1 MLSPRAGAPPPCPR
15 AHSTYALAQLHAAL
29 AKSGL
34 STCSATPATAAAAA
48 RACARLRHVR
58 AGRAV
63 HGASAKLALLSASTL
78 LPNALLHL
86 YASSPGEHHLQL
98 TRLLFDTMPA
108 RDAASYNILLTA
120 LAARG
125 RVAEALELFDEMP
138 EPSVR
143 SWTALIAGLAQSGR
157 PADALR
163 VFRDMEDAG
172 VAPNEVTVVAVLA
185 ACADVGDL
193 ETGRKV
199 HGYARR
205 QGYCK
210 SNVLVCNAAI
220 DMYVKCGCVDAAR
233 AVFDAM
239 ENDRT
244 VVSWSV
250 MICGHAMHG
259 EGEKALKLFTAM
271 RRRGVSPNG
280 VTFVGLLHAC
290 SHMGLVD
297 EARAFFESMEKDH
310 DIAPE
315 IEHYGCMVDLL
326 SRAGRLQEALE
337 FINGMPVEP
346 NSVVWGAL
354 LGGARLHRDVEV
366 GEEAIRRLAV
376 LDPGNDGYYVVMSNI
391 YADAGRWEDVA
402 RVRRAM
408 KLRGV
413 KKTRGWS
420 SISVGGDVHE
430 FTAGDCTHRQATAIC
445 KTLDGLLGE
454 ARRQGYTP
462 DTSVVLLDMDDGEKE
477 RVLARHSEKLAVAFG
492 LMSTPPGTTLRVMKN
507 LRVCSDYHA
516 AMKVIS
522 EIAGREI
529 VVRDRNRFHCF
540 KNGVCSC
547 RDYW

>member
-1 MLSPRAGAPPPCPR
+1 MLSPRAGPPPPCPR
-15 AHSTYALAQLHAAL
+15 THSTYALAQLHAAL

-34 STCSATPATAAAAA
+34 STSSATPASAAAAA
-48 RACARLRHVR
+48 RACARLRHIR

-63 HGASAKLALLSASTL
+63 HGASTKLALLSGSTL

-86 YASSPGEHHLQL
+86 YAASPGEHHLRL
-98 TRLLFDTMPA
+98 ARLLFDTMPA

-143 SWTALIAGLAQSGR
+143 SWTALVAGFAQSGR

-163 VFRDMEDAG
+163 VFRDMEGAG

-193 ETGRKV
+193 DLGRKV
-199 HGYARR
+199 HGYAKR
-205 QGYCK
+205 QGY
-210 SNVLVCNAAI
+210 SRNVLVCNAAI

-233 AVFDAM
+233 GVFDAM
-239 ENDRT
+239 DGRT
-244 VVSWSV
+244 VVSWSA

-259 EGEKALKLFTAM
+259 EGDKALELFAAM
-271 RRRGVSPNG
+271 RRRGMLPNG

-297 EARAFFESMEKDH
+297 EGRAFFESMEKDH
-310 DIAPE
+310 GIAPE
-315 IEHYGCMVDLL
+315 IEHCGCMVDLL
-326 SRAGRLQEALE
+326 SRAGHLQEALE

-354 LGGARLHRDVEV
+354 LGGARLHRNVEV
-366 GEEAIRRLAV
+366 GEEATRRLAV
-376 LDPGNDGYYVVMSNI
+376 LDPGNDGYYVVLSNI
-391 YADAGRWEDVA
+391 YAAAGRWEDVA

-413 KKTRGWS
+413 KKTTGWS
-420 SISVGGDVHE
+420 AISVGGTVHE
-430 FTAGDCTHRQATAIC
+430 FAAGDCAHPQAAAIC
-445 KTLDGLLGE
+445 ETLDGLLEE
-454 ARRQGYTP
+454 ARRRGYAP

-492 LMSTPPGTTLRVMKN
+492 LMATPPGTTLRVMKN
-507 LRVCSDYHA
+507 LRVCSDCHA
-516 AMKVIS
+516 AMKLIS
-522 EIAGREI
+522 EITRREI

-540 KNGVCSC
+540 KNGICSC

>member
-1 MLSPRAGAPPPCPR
+1 MLSPRAGAPPPRPR
-15 AHSTYALAQLHAAL
+15 AHSPYALAQLHAAL
-29 AKSGL
+29 TKSGL
-34 STCSATPATAAAAA
+34 STCSATPASAAAAA
-48 RACARLRHVR
+48 RACARLGHIR

-63 HGASAKLALLSASTL
+63 HGVSAKLALLSGSTL

-98 TRLLFDTMPA
+98 ARLLFDTMLA

-125 RVAEALELFDEMP
+125 HVAEALELFDEMP
-138 EPSVR
+138 EPNVR
-143 SWTALIAGLAQSGR
+143 SWTALIAGFAQSGR
-157 PADALR
+157 AGDALR
-163 VFRDMEDAG
+163 VFRDMEDSG
-172 VAPNEVTVVAVLA
+172 VAPNE
-185 ACADVGDL
+185 
-193 ETGRKV
+193 
-199 HGYARR
+199 
-205 QGYCK
+205 GYCG
-210 SNVLVCNAAI
+210 NVLLCNAAI

-233 AVFDAM
+233 AVFDRM
-239 ENDRT
+239 GDRT
-244 VVSWSV
+244 VVSWSA

-259 EGEKALKLFTAM
+259 EGEKALKLFAAM
-271 RRRGVSPNG
+271 RWRNVSPNG
-280 VTFVGLLHAC
+280 VTFVGLLQAC

-297 EARAFFESMEKDH
+297 EGRAFFESMEKDH
-310 DIAPE
+310 GIAPE

-354 LGGARLHRDVEV
+354 LGGARLHRNVEV

-376 LDPGNDGYYVVMSNI
+376 LDPGNDGYYVVLSNI
-391 YADAGRWEDVA
+391 YADAGHWEDVA
-402 RVRRAM
+402 RVRRDM

-420 SISVGGDVHE
+420 TISVDGTVHE
-430 FTAGDCTHRQATAIC
+430 FTAGDCTHQQAKTIC
-445 KTLDGLLGE
+445 DTLDGLLDE
-454 ARRQGYTP
+454 ARRRGYVP
-462 DTSVVLLDMDDGEKE
+462 DTSVVLLDVDDGEKE
-477 RVLARHSEKLAVAFG
+477 RVLTRHSEKLAVAFG
-492 LMSTPPGTTLRVMKN
+492 LMTTPPGTTLRVMKN
-507 LRVCSDYHA
+507 LRVCSDCHA
-516 AMKVIS
+516 AMKLIS
-522 EIAGREI
+522 EIAAREI